1 MLYNTLSRRK
11 ELFVPINAPL
21 VGMYVCGPTVY
32 GDPHLGHARPAI
44 TFDLLFRYLKWLGYK
59 VRYVRNITDV
69 GHLEHDADE
78 GEDKIAKK
86 ARLEKLEPMEVAHY
100 YTERYHDAMRALG
113 VLSPSIEPLASGHI
127 MEQIAFVQR
136 ILDKGYAY
144 VSNGSVYFDVEKYNR
159 DYNYGVLS
167 GRRLED
173 MLGGT
178 RELDGQ
184 DDKHSPVDFAL
195 WKKASP
201 EHIMRWPSP
210 WSDGF
215 PGWHMECSAMST
227 RYLGERFDI
236 HGGGMDLMFP
246 HHECEIAQS
255 TAALG
260 HDSAR
265 YWVHNNMITING
277 QKMGKSL
284 GNFITLE
291 ELFTGS
297 HKLLAQAYSPMTI
310 RFFVLQAHYRS
321 TLDFS
326 NEALQ
331 AAEKGLDRLMKG
343 IETLGRIKPSEKSTV
358 DPAELERRCAEAMA
372 DDLNSPMV
380 ISALFDWVRHINQL
394 ADGTQTITAADLE
407 TLRATVRRYAF
418 DILGLKDEK
427 AAGTAAGRDY
437 VTPLVEMLLAERLK
451 ARAAKDWAASDR
463 IRDGLSAAGIR
474 VKDRKD
480 GSDWELE

>member
-1 MLYNTLSRRK
+1 
-11 ELFVPINAPL
+11 
-21 VGMYVCGPTVY
+21 
-32 GDPHLGHARPAI
+32 
-44 TFDLLFRYLKWLGYK
+44 
-59 VRYVRNITDV
+59 
-69 GHLEHDADE
+69 
-78 GEDKIAKK
+78 
-86 ARLEKLEPMEVAHY
+86 
-100 YTERYHDAMRALG
+100 
-113 VLSPSIEPLASGHI
+113 
-127 MEQIAFVQR
+127 
-136 ILDKGYAY
+136 
-144 VSNGSVYFDVEKYNR
+144 
-159 DYNYGVLS
+159 
-167 GRRLED
+167 
-173 MLGGT
+173 
-178 RELDGQ
+178 
-184 DDKHSPVDFAL
+184 
-195 WKKASP
+195 
-201 EHIMRWPSP
+201 
-210 WSDGF
+210 
-215 PGWHMECSAMST
+215 MST
-227 RYLGERFDI
+227 KYLGQRFDI

-260 HDSAR
+260 HDSAK
-265 YWVHNNMITING
+265 YWIHNNMITING

-358 DPAELERRCAEAMA
+358 DSAELERRCAEAMA

-380 ISALFDWVRHINQL
+380 ISAFFDWVRHINQL

-463 IRDGLSAAGIR
+463 IRDGLFAAGIR